1 MKHTA
6 DNRPMTDG
14 KVTKQTKH
22 TPDDKLI
29 ADGKVTKQMK
39 QNLL

>member
-1 MKHTA
+1 
-6 DNRPMTDG
+6 MTDG